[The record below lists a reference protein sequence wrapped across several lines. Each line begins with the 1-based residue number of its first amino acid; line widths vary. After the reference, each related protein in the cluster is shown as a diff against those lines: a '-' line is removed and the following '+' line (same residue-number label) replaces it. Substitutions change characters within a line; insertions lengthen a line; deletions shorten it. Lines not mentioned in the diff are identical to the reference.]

1 VTLIFLKKPATRKRI
16 PSDLNDPT
24 AFRLDFILD
33 PVLVDEVHDDPKSQ
47 SGRDR
52 EQQKRKIHG
61 AIVR

>member
-1 VTLIFLKKPATRKRI
+1 VALIFLKKPAACKRI
-16 PSDLNDPT
+16 PSDRNDPT

-33 PVLVDEVHDDPKSQ
+33 PILVDEVHEDPKGQ
-47 SGRDR
+47 SRDDR